1 MLHVTDGNTHR
12 VMSCLEAGPSGP
24 ASGLWYP
31 HTGTTTHQKPH
42 MHGGDLVQGHPA
54 AAWGLF
60 PLQEPPK
67 RRALASGDLQS
78 YALGQLVPMHKT

>member
-1 MLHVTDGNTHR
+1 MLHVTDGNTYR
-12 VMSCLEAGPSGP
+12 VMSCLEAGRASGP

-54 AAWGLF
+54 DTHYT
-60 PLQEPPK
+60 PEPPIADA
-67 RRALASGDLQS
+67 RVRFSN
-78 YALGQLVPMHKT
+78 